1 MFVTGTE
8 LRKKILEMTR
18 DGGNRAAEKLAW
30 QERVDVRLQFGS
42 IERIL
47 KLGQWSCNRDFRK
60 HRSYSLLATVV
71 PGNQQSAFYTFKL
84 KVQGPEKASTGTAGA

>member
-71 PGNQQSAFYTFKL
+71 
-84 KVQGPEKASTGTAGA
+84 QGPEKASTGTAGA